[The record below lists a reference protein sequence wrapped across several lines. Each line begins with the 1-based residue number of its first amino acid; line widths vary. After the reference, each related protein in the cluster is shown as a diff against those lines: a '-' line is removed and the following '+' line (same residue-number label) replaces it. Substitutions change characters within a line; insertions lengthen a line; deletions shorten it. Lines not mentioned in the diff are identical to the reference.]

1 MNKVLSVEEREY
13 DPVFF
18 KNSPLLNI
26 LKVSEFRK
34 VWIHSCIY
42 GIACSESGR
51 TLSVFSFSCPEK
63 VRKWE
68 SSFHFLKWNFSRKNF
83 NWRKLQI
90 FFLSENWKTNIW
102 NLIWIF
108 SPYLFLEVRFLK
120 RIKQEYTPKKRLFF
134 FPNYVIICLDYKNSV
149 HISVGKIVIF
159 HSSSKCVYL
168 HYNFRPTAE
177 VTEHWTNDA
186 LLKLPDLNG

>member
-1 MNKVLSVEEREY
+1 MNKVLSAEEREY

-18 KNSPLLNI
+18 KNSLLLNI

-63 VRKWE
+63 LWKWE
-68 SSFHFLKWNFSRKNF
+68 SNFHFLKWNFSQKNF

-90 FFLSENWKTNIW
+90 FFLSENWKKNIW

-108 SPYLFLEVRFLK
+108 SPYLFLEYFYF
-120 RIKQEYTPKKRLFF
+120 YTPKKPKNACFF

-159 HSSSKCVYL
+159 HSSSKCVYI
-168 HYNFRPTAE
+168 HYNFRPTSE
-177 VTEHWTNDA
+177 VTEQKT
-186 LLKLPDLNG
+186 LF